1 MDDVFRALDDPHRRR
16 LLDGLFEA
24 DGRTLGE
31 LCDLVPGMTR
41 QGVMN
46 HLRVL
51 EEAHLV
57 STVRD
62 GRRKLHYLNPVPIR
76 LVLDRWIS
84 KYAEPAVEAL
94 AALTTSLEGE
104 TPMPTPSHRYETYIR
119 CTPEAAWNAIVDG
132 DLTVQYFYGN
142 RIDSTFEVG
151 AEVPYFAPDGSKVS
165 SGEVLVFDPP
175 HRLEMTF
182 LPMWD
187 ADLEAEGPAHTA
199 WIVDEVNGLTR
210 VAVEYY
216 DLPSESK
223 RAADFMSGIPFIVA
237 GMKTLLETGEGLP
250 Q

>member
-16 LLDGLFEA
+16 LLDALFEA

-31 LCDLVPGMTR
+31 LCDLVPEMTR

-57 STVRD
+57 TSVKD

-76 LVLDRWIS
+76 LVLDRWIA
-84 KYAEPAVEAL
+84 KYAEPAVNAL
-94 AALTTSLEGE
+94 TALTTSLEGRN
-104 TPMPTPSHRYETYIR
+104 PMPNPSHRYETYIR

-132 DLTVQYFYGN
+132 DQTIHYFYGH
-142 RIDSTFEVG
+142 RVDSTWEVG
-151 AEVPYFAPDGSKVS
+151 AEVPYFAHDGSKVS
-165 SGEVLVFDPP
+165 SGEVLVFEPP

-182 LPMWD
+182 VPLWD
-187 ADLEAEGPAHTA
+187 ADLEAEGPAHMA
-199 WIVDEVNGLTR
+199 WIVDEAYGLTR

-216 DLPSESK
+216 GLPADSK
-223 RAADFMSGIPFIVA
+223 QASDFTAGIPYIVA
-237 GMKTLLETGEGLP
+237 GLKTLLETGEGLSG
-250 Q
+250 

>member
-1 MDDVFRALDDPHRRR
+1 MDDVFRALNDPTRRR
-16 LLDGLFEA
+16 LLDRLFEQ
-24 DGRTLGE
+24 DGQTLGE
-31 LCDLVPGMTR
+31 LCVLFPDMTR

-62 GRRKLHYLNPVPIR
+62 GRRKLHFLNPVPIR
-76 LVLDRWIS
+76 LVLDRWIA

-94 AALTTSLEGE
+94 AALTTSLEGRNA
-104 TPMPTPSHRYETYIR
+104 MPTPSHRYETYIR

-132 DLTVQYFYGN
+132 DLTTQYFYGN
-142 RIDSTFEVG
+142 RVDSTWEVG
-151 AEVPYFAPDGSKVS
+151 AEVPYFAPDGTKVS
-165 SGEVLVFDPP
+165 SGEVIVFDPP

-182 LPMWD
+182 LALWD
-187 ADLEAEGPAHTA
+187 PELEAEGPAHTA

-216 DLPSESK
+216 DLPTASK
-223 RAADFMSGIPFIVA
+223 RAGDFMSGIPFIVA
-237 GMKTLLETGEGLP
+237 GMKTLLETGEGLSG
-250 Q
+250 